1 MHMPNRTAKFA
12 SAKFAGFLAGVL
24 LAVTAHGAAR
34 AADDCLTAPNDETP
48 GGRHWYYRIDHAT
61 KRHCWYL
68 REEGE
73 KLSQTAVPN
82 AARSAKPVEPKAD
95 PPSQRS
101 VEDAHA
107 ELPPQARIAPPSF
120 NGTLTPADT
129 AARENNWP
137 PVVPGV
143 SAERSVV
150 LSRWPQSSSVAS
162 AVNPQP
168 ESSDPAAST
177 PPNPPT
183 AGASAIATV
192 PTVPAVSSSPAKT
205 GSIPKLLSAVS
216 GALAL
221 AGITASVV
229 LKLAGP
235 RQTRVRVRRDAVWD
249 STDDDRIVLWA
260 DQDQDV
266 LPRRA
271 GFARDF
277 DRSGDANDRISEFC
291 SQLSRR
297 APT

>member
-1 MHMPNRTAKFA
+1 MPNRTAKFA
-12 SAKFAGFLAGVL
+12 SAMFAGLLAGVP
-24 LAVTAHGAAR
+24 LAITAHGAAR

-48 GGRHWYYRIDHAT
+48 GGRHWYYRLDHAT

-68 REEGE
+68 REEGQ
-73 KLSQTAVPN
+73 KLSQTAAPN
-82 AARSAKPVEPKAD
+82 AARSAKPAEPKAE
-95 PPSQRS
+95 PSSQRS

-107 ELPPQARIAPPSF
+107 ELPPPATVVQPPF
-120 NGTLTPADT
+120 NGTLTPADA
-129 AARENNWP
+129 AARENDGP
-137 PVVPGV
+137 AGVPGV
-143 SAERSVV
+143 SAQRSVV
-150 LSRWPQSSSVAS
+150 LSRWPESSSVAS
-162 AVNPQP
+162 AVSPQP
-168 ESSDPAAST
+168 QSSDPAAST

-183 AGASAIATV
+183 AGPSAIATV

-235 RQTRVRVRRDAVWD
+235 RRGRVRVRRDAVWD
-249 STDDDRIVLWA
+249 QTDDDRIVLWA

-277 DRSGDANDRISEFC
+277 DRSGDANDRIAEFC